1 MPNFVVQSDD
11 TFLKVEP
18 PDRVTFISN
27 KAIANSYVSKY
38 AAKMHLRQLE
48 GVPENVKI
56 VEKI

>member
-1 MPNFVVQSDD
+1 MPNFIVQSGD

-18 PDRVTFISN
+18 PDRVIFITD

-38 AAKMHLRQLE
+38 AAKLHLRQLK